1 MAEKAPAANKN
12 KTTAKKATAEKAP
25 AAEKKTA
32 AKPAAVK
39 APAVQ
44 KAPAADKKTT
54 AAAKT
59 TAPKPA
65 AGKVLAAD
73 KRTTAKAAASK
84 KTTGAAAAN
93 PAAGARP
100 AVPVAV
106 KRARPLRRAPSAA
119 QGSSADA
126 PAHSWRRSHR
136 RTRVGLVTSSKQAH
150 TVTVVVER
158 MREHP
163 LYKKVIRLRKK
174 YAAHDAAGDVRAG
187 DLVRIQESRPFSATK
202 HWQVIEVL
210 SRAGEAGAAAPRVAD
225 VEKYLEQAEGV
236 TDILTPQ
243 REAAPAAVADEET
256 AE

>member
-1 MAEKAPAANKN
+1 MADKK
-12 KTTAKKATAEKAP
+12 KAKKATTAT
-25 AAEKKTA
+25 EKKPA

-39 APAVQ
+39 KSTAANTTAPKVTATKTV
-44 KAPAADKKTT
+44 AKKTT
-54 AAAKT
+54 AAKAV
-59 TAPKPA
+59 APKAAEPRPA
-65 AGKVLAAD
+65 A
-73 KRTTAKAAASK
+73 
-84 KTTGAAAAN
+84 
-93 PAAGARP
+93 P
-100 AVPVAV
+100 AVA
-106 KRARPLRRAPSAA
+106 KRARPLRRAPTAMTGSA
-119 QGSSADA
+119 ADA

-136 RTRVGLVTSSKQAH
+136 RTRVGLVVSAKQPH

-163 LYKKVIRLRKK
+163 LYKKVIRLRKR

-202 HWQVIEVL
+202 HWQVIDVL

-225 VEKYLEQAEGV
+225 VEKYLEEAEGV

-243 REAAPAAVADEET
+243 REAAPAAVAPVEP

>member
-12 KTTAKKATAEKAP
+12 KTAAKKDPAVKKAATTKSAAKAPPAEKKAP
-25 AAEKKTA
+25 AAEKTGTATKAVAKTTTPKTAAAKKTTAAKSAA
-32 AKPAAVK
+32 AKPAAVSRPA
-39 APAVQ
+39 APAV
-44 KAPAADKKTT
+44 
-54 AAAKT
+54 
-59 TAPKPA
+59 
-65 AGKVLAAD
+65 L
-73 KRTTAKAAASK
+73 
-84 KTTGAAAAN
+84 
-93 PAAGARP
+93 
-100 AVPVAV
+100 
-106 KRARPLRRAPSAA
+106 KRARPLRRAAASAS
-119 QGSSADA
+119 GSAADA

-136 RTRVGLVTSSKQAH
+136 RTRVGLVTSAKQPH
-150 TVTVVVER
+150 TVTVVIER

-243 REAAPAAVADEET
+243 REAAPAAVAAPET

>member
-1 MAEKAPAANKN
+1 MAEK
-12 KTTAKKATAEKAP
+12 KTTAKKAAATEKASAAGKAP
-25 AAEKKTA
+25 AAEKKTVTKPAVAAKKTTAKAPAKTTA
-32 AKPAAVK
+32 AKPAAAKK
-39 APAVQ
+39 ATAAKSAAP
-44 KAPAADKKTT
+44 KAAEVRPAA
-54 AAAKT
+54 
-59 TAPKPA
+59 
-65 AGKVLAAD
+65 
-73 KRTTAKAAASK
+73 
-84 KTTGAAAAN
+84 
-93 PAAGARP
+93 
-100 AVPVAV
+100 PVAV

-136 RTRVGLVTSSKQAH
+136 RTRVGLVTSAKQPH

-243 REAAPAAVADEET
+243 REAAPVMVADEET